1 MEPDGQLKPSSL
13 GVKDMPWQIVWN
25 KDKCTLC
32 GQCAAVCPVQAIGIG
47 VHRKRVIQAPLGLAE
62 KPSNVYG
69 VYHGVSQKTDVAHAC
84 TGCGMCAM
92 VCPNG
97 AIMPLPGHE
106 RVVPAL
112 YFLRDSRTDCAK
124 AGKKVVIIGA
134 WKTKFNVHNSQQ
146 ECMQRADVRL

>member
-1 MEPDGQLKPSSL
+1 MQRVGVRLQNTLQRPWILCEHKLFLK
-13 GVKDMPWQIVWN
+13 
-25 KDKCTLC
+25 
-32 GQCAAVCPVQAIGIG
+32 
-47 VHRKRVIQAPLGLAE
+47 
-62 KPSNVYG
+62 
-69 VYHGVSQKTDVAHAC
+69 
-84 TGCGMCAM
+84 
-92 VCPNG
+92 
-97 AIMPLPGHE
+97 PLPGHE